1 MWGPLA
7 IHNYNLFTL
16 SYEEISFCK
25 IRFHHYLN
33 RHYNVLLF
41 QKSMAS
47 MMISDEEKRWVV
59 VGIAMQT
66 IAPVL
71 RSFVK
76 QGMESHYNIMDG
88 YLSNLST
95 PCTLSTLTILQL
107 SIDSTLKRLKFE
119 NVNDNIQTHGKQKQ
133 LYNYNVCSPVDLAKL
148 YLPDYLAQF
157 SSFDDSL
164 DMTGILRLLGVDRPA
179 PIFQSRNP
187 LISIQFAADEVRENV
202 RNKWAHFEA
211 AEWSE
216 EFFKECFDKLEK
228 LVKSLQLTDGVEKS
242 TLEQLS
248 DWEKRGI

>member
-1 MWGPLA
+1 
-7 IHNYNLFTL
+7 
-16 SYEEISFCK
+16 
-25 IRFHHYLN
+25 
-33 RHYNVLLF
+33 
-41 QKSMAS
+41 
-47 MMISDEEKRWVV
+47 
-59 VGIAMQT
+59 
-66 IAPVL
+66 
-71 RSFVK
+71 
-76 QGMESHYNIMDG
+76 MDG
-88 YLSNLST
+88 YLSGLST

-179 PIFQSRNP
+179 PIFQYRNP
-187 LISIQFAADEVRENV
+187 LISIQCAADEVRENV

>member
-1 MWGPLA
+1 
-7 IHNYNLFTL
+7 
-16 SYEEISFCK
+16 
-25 IRFHHYLN
+25 
-33 RHYNVLLF
+33 
-41 QKSMAS
+41 MAN

-71 RSFVK
+71 RRFVK
-76 QGMESHYNIMDG
+76 QGMVSHYNVMDG
-88 YLSNLST
+88 YLRGLST
-95 PCTLSTLTILQL
+95 PCTLSTLTFRQL

-119 NVNDNIQTHGKQKQ
+119 NVNNNIQTHGKQKL

-164 DMTGILRLLGVDRPA
+164 DMAGLLRLLGVDGRA
-179 PIFQSRNP
+179 PIFKSRNP
-187 LISIQFAADEVRENV
+187 SISIQSAADEVRENV

-211 AEWSE
+211 TEWSQ

>member
-1 MWGPLA
+1 
-7 IHNYNLFTL
+7 
-16 SYEEISFCK
+16 
-25 IRFHHYLN
+25 
-33 RHYNVLLF
+33 
-41 QKSMAS
+41 

-66 IAPVL
+66 VAPVL

-76 QGMESHYNIMDG
+76 QGMESHYKNIDG
-88 YLSNLST
+88 YLSSRRT
-95 PCTLSTLTILQL
+95 PCTLSTLTFLQL
-107 SIDSTLKRLKFE
+107 NIDSTLKSLKFE
-119 NVNDNIQTHGKQKQ
+119 NVNNNIQTHGKRKQ

-179 PIFQSRNP
+179 PIFRSPNP

-202 RNKWAHFEA
+202 RNKWAHYEA
-211 AEWSE
+211 AEWSQ

-228 LVKSLQLTDGVEKS
+228 LVRSLQLTDGVEKS
-242 TLEQLS
+242 ILEQLY
-248 DWEKRGI
+248 DWETRGI